1 MRLELPWGRR
11 PRTIWAITGFVGVEP
26 GRYTVGAFFRDD
38 AGVLGLHKR
47 TEPNAAVEGP
57 QTEDYVMTY
66 CPGTRLPAAAAAI
79 TLRPGQTTSKIDI
92 QIQIAPSAFIQGS
105 VVNVPDGAGM
115 VQVTL
120 PAEADGLGPH
130 QMFTLQ
136 NGAREFLFKSVPE
149 GNYVLR
155 TDIRAGEQMW
165 SARQEVMVAE
175 APVRN
180 LILQLQP
187 PFTVAGTVTM
197 EEGAPLPSGLKL
209 NLNGIDRR
217 VPYTAA
223 LGSTGGFGIPRLLP
237 DKYSLTVA
245 DSAGSVYLKS
255 VSLDDQPRDPSAVAL
270 ERPPGSLQI
279 VLSDKGGRV
288 IGVAVDKDQRPVG
301 RGLVVMVGTAAGTNA
316 SWFSSLDAY
325 SEFAIMPVPPGS
337 YRIACFSDIDEA
349 HVTQE
354 TLDKVRTRG
363 QELSVEAGKRQT
375 LTLVAVP
382 EDTE

>member
-1 MRLELPWGRR
+1 
-11 PRTIWAITGFVGVEP
+11 
-26 GRYTVGAFFRDD
+26 
-38 AGVLGLHKR
+38 
-47 TEPNAAVEGP
+47 
-57 QTEDYVMTY
+57 MTY

>member
-1 MRLELPWGRR
+1 VQLTRTHLAEGRAT
-11 PRTIWAITGFVGVEP
+11 RTAVGQAATNDLGDYRIYGVEP
-26 GRYTVGAFFRDD
+26 GRYTVGAFFRDN

-66 CPGTRLPAAAAAI
+66 YPGTRSPAAAAAI

-120 PAEADGLGPH
+120 QPAEADGLGPH

-316 SWFSSLDAY
+316 SS
-325 SEFAIMPVPPGS
+325 
-337 YRIACFSDIDEA
+337 
-349 HVTQE
+349 
-354 TLDKVRTRG
+354 
-363 QELSVEAGKRQT
+363 
-375 LTLVAVP
+375 
-382 EDTE
+382 